1 MAIDFFANTSDVR
14 KFVKGIDAGVL
25 IDSFDPP
32 FRPAKMRLINL
43 IGQETYDLL
52 LAYYA
57 NPDPEDELKAAAVE
71 YAQGALANILAL
83 AYFYFDSGNRN
94 NTDNNLY
101 RYQEDKIIEQYIENA
116 YSELSFLITILES
129 DTTKFSD
136 FAATDTYKN
145 REKLYIKSANQFD
158 QYYNIDKSAYFFYNA
173 TYLMVEVQSNAM
185 FARIKGFPAME
196 ESLST
201 NEDLIYAIGKAIAFE
216 TMSKACLRL
225 DYTELP
231 KGIRNDIIKEIDAS
245 VDRTK
250 LMNVKEA
257 LSVRL
262 HEEGKEYFRRIETEI
277 NKAKNS
283 GTIII
288 PDDINNEDNKFYLQT

>member
-1 MAIDFFANTSDVR
+1 MAIDFFSDTGDIR

-25 IDSFDPP
+25 IDSFEPP
-32 FRPAKMRLINL
+32 FRPAKLRLINL
-43 IGQETYDLL
+43 IGQGTYDLL
-52 LAYYA
+52 KAYYT
-57 NPDPEDELKAAAVE
+57 NPDPVDADKAIAVE

-116 YSELSFLITILES
+116 YSELSFLITTLES
-129 DTTKFSD
+129 NKTKFSD
-136 FAATDTYKN
+136 FADTDTYKN

-173 TYLMVEVQSNAM
+173 TYIMIEIQSNAM
-185 FARIKGFPAME
+185 FARIKDFPTLE
-196 ESLST
+196 EALSS

-216 TMSKACLRL
+216 TMSKACLRF
-225 DYTELP
+225 DYSELP
-231 KGIRNDIIKEIDAS
+231 KGIRNDIIKEIGS
-245 VDRTK
+245 NTDRSK
-250 LMNVKEA
+250 LVSVKEA
-257 LSVRL
+257 LSIRL
-262 HEEGKEYFRRIETEI
+262 HEEGKEYFHRIETEI

-283 GTIII
+283 GTIVL